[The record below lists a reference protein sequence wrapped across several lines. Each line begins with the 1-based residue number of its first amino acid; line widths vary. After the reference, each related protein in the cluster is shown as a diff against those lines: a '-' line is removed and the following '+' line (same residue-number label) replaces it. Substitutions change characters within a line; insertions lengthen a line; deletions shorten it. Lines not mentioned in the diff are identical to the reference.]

1 MKFAFIG
8 AGSFGF
14 TRSLVRD
21 ILSFPAF
28 QDCEIALMDIDKKR
42 LDYIEQAVKKIVAAG
57 NYPAKV
63 TATMDRA
70 EALKD
75 ADGVLITILQGGV
88 SVWRKDIEIPKKYG
102 VDINVGDTRGPA
114 GIFRALRTIPVMI
127 DIARDVEKY
136 CPDALVLNYTNPMG
150 MLIRAVQEV
159 SDIKITGLCH
169 SVQGTAAMLAHWIG
183 APMEEVTYFC
193 AGINHQAWYLSFKW
207 NGEDAY
213 PLIRKA
219 ITENPEIYNTEIV
232 RNEMYLHLDY
242 YVTESSGHNSEYNA
256 WFRKRPDLIERYCT
270 HGTGWNP
277 GEYAYILKEY
287 LRRED
292 TWEDEIKEWLAQ
304 DEVNLTRG
312 SEYAAYIFNGV
323 FGDGTM
329 FEFNGNTRN
338 FGLIDNL
345 PEGCCVEIPMLASRR
360 GVEPLRVGKLPDHLA
375 ILNNTNAACED
386 LAVEGC
392 LTGDKR
398 KVFHA
403 ICMDPLTSAV
413 LSLEEIK
420 NMVDEM
426 FEANRNW
433 LPHFGL

>member
-304 DEVNLTRG
+304 DAVNLTRG